1 MIKIKIRMATPTAKE
16 LLKNKF
22 QITGIVL
29 GGLLFG
35 GGLYVS
41 YKHHQINSFI
51 PEFEEI
57 TKDK

>member
-1 MIKIKIRMATPTAKE
+1 MATPTAKE